1 MVVFFFV
8 ASRRRHTRCA
18 LVTGVQT
25 CALPIS
31 PPGRFAAGRSH
42 PYITESAM
50 HPTYD
55 DPVADAL
62 RLSLMAARAGNS
74 MRTFEGWSRIAT
86 ELAGHLGIEGDAVL
100 GWLADQP
107 DNIVAGIPEI
117 GRASCRA
124 RVLQAV

>member
-1 MVVFFFV
+1 MYILRQPLQYNCHGCGWLV
-8 ASRRRHTRCA
+8 ALFGS
-18 LVTGVQT
+18 QT
-25 CALPIS
+25 

>member
-1 MVVFFFV
+1 MYILRETWQYNCHGCCWLV
-8 ASRRRHTRCA
+8 ALFGS
-18 LVTGVQT
+18 QT
-25 CALPIS
+25 

-74 MRTFEGWSRIAT
+74 MRTFEGWSRSEERRVGKECVSTCRSRWSPEHTKKETDLKDSIS
-86 ELAGHLGIEGDAVL
+86 AVSRIR
-100 GWLADQP
+100 AD
-107 DNIVAGIPEI
+107 NLMVKH
-117 GRASCRA
+117 R
-124 RVLQAV
+124 